1 MPKNGVLDFVSA
13 ATRSARDFFLDT
25 GITSILYGIGLDHI
39 NYEND
44 KPPGRAG
51 RFVLSS
57 INSGLVTHYVI
68 DGSKKFKIKKE
79 DDESYKKA
87 FDPVIDYALSL
98 IDKVPEKKHYIFD
111 KEICAGELNYLEN
124 KTKALLPSPEQFK
137 IFADVYRK
145 KIDEKRIYSLLKRPM
160 LFIGNLGTTH
170 HGNDISIPKVELAEK
185 WKKKIQRYNFISAVL
200 HGTTKTHSDYLKR
213 STSGCHK
220 VNVAGDFLDTLVK
233 SLPADLYETLLKSK
247 KRAPIKDSKR
257 QPSFLRLV
265 LVCLLSVCLDIMSH
279 L

>member
-1 MPKNGVLDFVSA
+1 MTNHLEELEDLF
-13 ATRSARDFFLDT
+13 
-25 GITSILYGIGLDHI
+25 
-39 NYEND
+39 
-44 KPPGRAG
+44 
-51 RFVLSS
+51 LSS

-185 WKKKIQRYNFISAVL
+185 WKKNTKI
-200 HGTTKTHSDYLKR
+200 
-213 STSGCHK
+213 
-220 VNVAGDFLDTLVK
+220 
-233 SLPADLYETLLKSK
+233 
-247 KRAPIKDSKR
+247 
-257 QPSFLRLV
+257 
-265 LVCLLSVCLDIMSH
+265 
-279 L
+279 